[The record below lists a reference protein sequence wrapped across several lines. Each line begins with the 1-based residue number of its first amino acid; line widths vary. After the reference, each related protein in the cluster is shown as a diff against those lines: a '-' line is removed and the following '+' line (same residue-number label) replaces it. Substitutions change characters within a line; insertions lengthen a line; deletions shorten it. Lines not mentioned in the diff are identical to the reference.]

1 MKTKK
6 ILGTC
11 VAALMLLAIQTLD
24 AAQPFGA
31 SQSITLV
38 DSFREAH
45 PLLMGLFNIGGIIL
59 LVGICASAYSMLSK
73 DSPGR

>member
-31 SQSITLV
+31 SHSISIV
-38 DSFREAH
+38 GSFREAH
-45 PLLMGLFNIGGIIL
+45 PLMMGLFTIGGIFL
-59 LVGICASAYSMLSK
+59 LIGICASAYSMLSK
-73 DSPGR
+73 DSSGR

>member
-6 ILGTC
+6 IIGMS

-59 LVGICASAYSMLSK
+59 LIGICASACSMLK
-73 DSPGR
+73 RDSSGR